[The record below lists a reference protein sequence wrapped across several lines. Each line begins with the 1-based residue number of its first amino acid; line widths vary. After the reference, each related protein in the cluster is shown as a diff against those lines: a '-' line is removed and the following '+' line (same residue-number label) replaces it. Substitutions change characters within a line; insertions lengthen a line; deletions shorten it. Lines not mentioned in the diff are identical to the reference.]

1 MSTICKRTRLGHAI
15 LLALIASTAAHAQD
29 ATKPDVTKPDAD
41 NSATLGTIMV
51 TAEKRSEDIQ
61 QVPMSIGVIGEAELE
76 NLHATQLSDY
86 AGYIPGF
93 TVVNGGSPGQAML
106 GIRGVTPLSAGSTVA
121 TYIDETPLGTSS
133 NYGGGSTD
141 VLDLLPFDFQSVEV
155 LRGPQGTLYGA
166 VALGGVLRYVTK
178 QPDLDQWS
186 WRVGADGFTTEGA
199 SDAGFGGHFGFNG
212 PIVPGQLG
220 LSASF
225 ARQDSPGYIDNVRTG
240 EKDQDSFSQ
249 QVAHVSLL
257 WHANDALS
265 VKLQAIQS
273 RIDTDSSSAVA
284 LDPITLKPIYGD
296 LKDDNYVPEPFKKEV
311 NYYNAT
317 VNWDVGFAD
326 FVSATSYAE
335 NTQHSAVDASLVYGV
350 VFPLFGLPSP
360 GISAVTYDLKLY
372 KTTQEF
378 RLTSKSDGPWE
389 WLLGAFYTDEN
400 SKQNQAA
407 SAQFFD
413 GSSIPHL
420 DPLAVIALPSTYKE
434 YAFFGDL
441 TYKFNSTFDVTGG
454 IRSAHNDQTFS
465 QISNGALLGGVSTTV
480 TGDSSQDVLTWSFS
494 PRMHLTPDQ
503 MLYMRIATGYQPG
516 GPNVALPGVP
526 PSVDASTLTN
536 YEVGWKAMFDD
547 NRLMVDVA
555 AFDIEWD
562 KIQVSANANGL
573 AYLANGGTAR
583 SSGIE
588 FSTLYSP
595 VAGLRLGLNG
605 AYTDAKLTEDVP
617 SLGGLSGDRLPAVPK
632 WAASATADW
641 SFPVFTGWTG
651 RVGGGIRYVGDTFS
665 GVEHAASTYPQE
677 SYSVVDLNADI
688 SNDRWTV
695 RLYVKNLTDE
705 RVFTNL
711 TALPNAATGEIMQVK
726 GVPLQPRTIGI
737 GFDAKF

>member
-1 MSTICKRTRLGHAI
+1 MSNTFVRTRLGNAI
-15 LLALIASTAAHAQD
+15 LLALIASAGAHAQD
-29 ATKPDVTKPDAD
+29 ATKPDAD
-41 NSATLGTIMV
+41 NSATLGTIVV

-61 QVPMSIGVIGEAELE
+61 QVPMAIGVINETQLE
-76 NLHATQLSDY
+76 NLHATQLADY
-86 AGYIPGF
+86 AGYIPGL

-133 NYGGGSTD
+133 NYGRGSVD
-141 VLDLLPFDFQSVEV
+141 VLDLLPYDLQSVEV

-178 QPDLDQWS
+178 QPDLDQFS
-186 WRVGADGFTTEGA
+186 WRVGADAFTTEGG
-199 SDAGFGGHFGFNG
+199 SDAGFGGRFGFNA
-212 PIVPGQLG
+212 PIVAGQLA

-249 QVAHVSLL
+249 QVAHVQLL
-257 WHANDALS
+257 WHASDTLS

-273 RIDTDSSSAVA
+273 KIDADSSTATA
-284 LDPITLKPIYGD
+284 LDPISLKPIYGD
-296 LKDDNYVPEPFKKEV
+296 LKDNNYVPEPFKKDV

-317 VNWDVGFAD
+317 VNWDLGFAD

-335 NTQHSAVDASLVYGV
+335 NTLHNAVDASLVYGV
-350 VFPLFGLPSP
+350 AFPAFGLPSP

-441 TYKFNSTFDVTGG
+441 TYKFNTTFDVTGG
-454 IRSAHNDQTFS
+454 IRSAHNDQTFA
-465 QISNGALLGGVSTTV
+465 QISNGALLGGVSTKV
-480 TGDSSQDVLTWSFS
+480 TGDSSEDVLTWSFS

-503 MLYMRIATGYQPG
+503 MLYLRIATGYQPG
-516 GPNVALPGVP
+516 GPNVSFPGVP

-547 NRLMVDVA
+547 NRVMIDAAVFDV
-555 AFDIEWD
+555 EWD
-562 KIQVSANANGL
+562 KIQVSAAANGL
-573 AYLANGGTAR
+573 VYLANGGTAR

-617 SLGGLSGDRLPAVPK
+617 SLGGLSGDRLGAVPK
-632 WAASATADW
+632 WATSATADW
-641 SFPVFTGWTG
+641 TFPVFTGWTG
-651 RVGGGIRYVGDTFS
+651 RIGGGIRYVGDTFS
-665 GVEHAASTYPQE
+665 GVQSAGSTYEQGN
-677 SYSVVDLNADI
+677 YTAVDLNADI

-695 RLYVKNLTDE
+695 RLYIKNLTDE

-711 TALPNAATGEIMQVK
+711 SPLPSALTGEVQQVT

>member
-1 MSTICKRTRLGHAI
+1 MNNTFVRTRLGHAI
-15 LLALIASTAAHAQD
+15 LLALIASAGAHAQD
-29 ATKPDVTKPDAD
+29 AAKPDAD
-41 NSATLGTIMV
+41 NSATLGTIVV

-61 QVPMSIGVIGEAELE
+61 QVPMSIGVINESQLE

-141 VLDLLPFDFQSVEV
+141 VLDLLPYDFQSVEV

-178 QPDLDQWS
+178 QPDLDQFS
-186 WRVGADGFTTEGA
+186 WRVGADGFTTEGG
-199 SDAGFGGHFGFNG
+199 SDAGFGGHFGFNA
-212 PIVPGQLG
+212 PIVAGQLA

-249 QVAHVSLL
+249 QVAHVQLL
-257 WHANDALS
+257 WHASDALS

-273 RIDTDSSSAVA
+273 KIDSDSSTAVA
-284 LDPITLKPIYGD
+284 LDPISLKPIYGD
-296 LKDDNYVPEPFKKEV
+296 LKDDNFIPEPFKKDV

-317 VNWDVGFAD
+317 VNWDLGFAD

-335 NTQHSAVDASLVYGV
+335 NTQHSALDASLVYGV

-378 RLTSKSDGPWE
+378 RLTSKSDGQVE

-400 SKQNQAA
+400 SKQDQAA
-407 SAQFFD
+407 SAQFLD
-413 GSSIPHL
+413 YSSIPGL
-420 DPLAVIALPSTYKE
+420 DPLAVVGLPSTYKE

-441 TYKFNSTFDVTGG
+441 TYKINTTFDVTGG
-454 IRSAHNDQTFS
+454 LRYAHNKQSFEENTR
-465 QISNGALLGGVSTTV
+465 GALTGVVHIS
-480 TGDSSQDVLTWSFS
+480 GDSSEDVVTWSFS
-494 PRMHLTPDQ
+494 PRMHLTADQ
-503 MLYMRIATGYQPG
+503 MLYLRIATGYQPG
-516 GPNVALPGVP
+516 GPNIALPGVP

-547 NRLMVDVA
+547 NRVMIDAAVFDV
-555 AFDIEWD
+555 EWD
-562 KIQVSANANGL
+562 KIQVSAAANGV

-617 SLGGLSGDRLPAVPK
+617 SLGGVNGDRLPAVPK
-632 WAASATADW
+632 WATSATADW

-651 RVGGGIRYVGDTFS
+651 RIGGGIRYVGDTVS
-665 GVEHAASTYPQE
+665 GVQSAGSTYPQD
-677 SYSVVDLNADI
+677 SYSVADFNADI

-695 RLYVKNLTDE
+695 RFYVKNLTDE

-711 TALPNAATGEIMQVK
+711 SALPSALTGEVMQVK

>member
-1 MSTICKRTRLGHAI
+1 MSSIFIRTRLGQAI
-15 LLALIASTAAHAQD
+15 LLALIASAGAYAQD
-29 ATKPDVTKPDAD
+29 AAKPDAD
-41 NSATLGTIMV
+41 NASTLGTIMV

-61 QVPMSIGVIGEAELE
+61 QVPMSVGVIDESQLE

-106 GIRGVTPLSAGSTVA
+106 GLRGVTPLSAGSTVA

-141 VLDLLPFDFQSVEV
+141 VLDLLPYDFQSVEV

-178 QPDLDQWS
+178 QPDLEQFS
-186 WRVGADGFTTEGA
+186 WRVGADAFTTEGG
-199 SDAGFGGHFGFNG
+199 SDAGFGGHFGFNA
-212 PIVPGQLG
+212 PIVAGQLA

-257 WHANDALS
+257 WHASDALS

-273 RIDTDSSSAVA
+273 KIDSDSSTAVA
-284 LDPITLKPIYGD
+284 LDPISLKPIYGD
-296 LKDDNYVPEPFKKEV
+296 LKDDNFIPEPFKKDV

-317 VNWDVGFAD
+317 VNWDLGFAD

-335 NTQHSAVDASLVYGV
+335 NTQHSALDASLVYGV
-350 VFPLFGLPSP
+350 VFPLFGLPGP

-378 RLTSKSDGPWE
+378 RLTSKSDGPVE

-407 SAQFFD
+407 SAQFLD
-413 GSSIPHL
+413 YSSIPGL
-420 DPLAVIALPSTYKE
+420 DPLAVVGLPSTYKE
-434 YAFFGDL
+434 YAFFGDV
-441 TYKFNSTFDVTGG
+441 TYKINTTFDITGG
-454 IRSAHNDQTFS
+454 LRYAHNKQTFEENTS
-465 QISNGALLGGVSTTV
+465 GALTGIVNIS
-480 TGDSSQDVLTWSFS
+480 GDSSEDVVTWSFS
-494 PRMHLTPDQ
+494 PRMHLTADQ
-503 MLYMRIATGYQPG
+503 MLYLRIATGYQPG
-516 GPNVALPGVP
+516 GPNIALPGVP

-547 NRLMVDVA
+547 NRVMIDAAVFDV
-555 AFDIEWD
+555 EWD
-562 KIQVSANANGL
+562 KIQVSAAANGV

-588 FSTLYSP
+588 FSTLYTP

-617 SLGGLSGDRLPAVPK
+617 SLGGLDGDRLPAVPK
-632 WAASATADW
+632 WATSATADW

-651 RVGGGIRYVGDTFS
+651 RIGGGIRYVGDTFS
-665 GVEHAASTYPQE
+665 GVQHAGSTYPQD
-677 SYSVVDLNADI
+677 SYSTVDLNADI

-695 RLYVKNLTDE
+695 RFYVKNLTDE

-711 TALPNAATGEIMQVK
+711 TALPNAATGEVMQVK